1 MGSARKLKACYA
13 CTSGKRRCDKA
24 QPTCGRCED
33 RDIDC
38 HYPPTKRRRGN
49 TFEDGCSNAPCQSS
63 ANDGTLG
70 STEVTFSN
78 ETDDLIDLNQWT
90 RSLINWNALTDDPL
104 PLSQG
109 LQLPSI
115 PQEHHDHS
123 VPNLQGPSISPTEL
137 QGPATCQP
145 ATSTTALSSPA
156 NSLRFFFAPESW
168 TIRHLSLNAPTF
180 SSSVCMNYIRGIQ
193 TWFTDWVVHC
203 HSPFI
208 HRQLY
213 ADTGF
218 PDSIQ
223 DAFAAISVHNT
234 KTPANEAAIDEI
246 LESRVASL
254 LKAHQDSYPS
264 SSQDIGVSR
273 ALDTREHLARTQSL
287 FVHLVL
293 GLFSPSIRAR
303 ANAEKRVQTLLQW
316 TRQLWDAAPRDPD
329 ICQSPEAD
337 LTASTSAAAADEFF
351 DGDPLPRL
359 WRSWVLS
366 ESIRRTWLLATSMI
380 GVYLTIRQSWAEC
393 QGGIQF
399 TASTNIWDAKSA
411 SSWAKECQNADPLF
425 ICSLDG
431 ESLFRTAKAVEVDE
445 MARNLFTIMWGAERV
460 EAWVARTASDK
471 DDVRLTY

>member
-38 HYPPTKRRRGN
+38 HYPPTKRRRGH
-49 TFEDGCSNAPCQSS
+49 TFESDCSNAPCQAST
-63 ANDGTLG
+63 NDGTLD
-70 STEVTFSN
+70 STTITFSN
-78 ETDDLIDLNQWT
+78 ETDDLIDFDQWT

-104 PLSQG
+104 PLSHG
-109 LQLPSI
+109 LPLPSVL
-115 PQEHHDHS
+115 QEHQVPP
-123 VPNLQGPSISPTEL
+123 VPNAQGPSISPAETQDL
-137 QGPATCQP
+137 AACRPV
-145 ATSTTALSSPA
+145 TSTTTLSSSA
-156 NSLRFFFAPESW
+156 KSTKFFLAPESW
-168 TIRHLSLNAPTF
+168 TIRHLSLSSPTF
-180 SSSVCMNYIRGIQ
+180 SSSVFMNYIRGIQ
-193 TWFTDWVVHC
+193 TWFTDWVLHC

-218 PDSIQ
+218 PASIQ
-223 DAFAAISVHNT
+223 GAFAAISIHNT

-246 LESRVASL
+246 LEAQVASL
-254 LKAHQDSYPS
+254 LKSYPDAYPS
-264 SSQDIGVSR
+264 SSQDIGISR
-273 ALDTREHLARTQSL
+273 ALDTREHLARTQCL

-316 TRQLWDAAPRDPD
+316 TRQLWDAAARDPD
-329 ICQSPEAD
+329 ICQSPEGD
-337 LTASTSAAAADEFF
+337 FSVPTRAAAADELF

-366 ESIRRTWLLATSMI
+366 ESIRRTWLLATSTI
-380 GVYLTIRQSWAEC
+380 GVYLTMRQSWAEC

-399 TASTNIWDAKSA
+399 STRATLWDAESA
-411 SSWAKECQNADPLF
+411 SSWAKRCQNDDPLF

-431 ESLFRTAKAVEVDE
+431 ESLLRTSKAVEVDE
-445 MARNLFTIMWGAERV
+445 MARNLFTVMWGAERV
-460 EAWVARTASDK
+460 EAWISRTASDK
-471 DDVRLTY
+471 DGVRVSY

>member
-38 HYPPTKRRRGN
+38 HYPPTKRRREN

-78 ETDDLIDLNQWT
+78 ETDDLIELN
-90 RSLINWNALTDDPL
+90 
-104 PLSQG
+104 
-109 LQLPSI
+109 
-115 PQEHHDHS
+115 H
-123 VPNLQGPSISPTEL
+123 
-137 QGPATCQP
+137 
-145 ATSTTALSSPA
+145 TTALSSPA
-156 NSLRFFFAPESW
+156 NSLRVFFAPESW

-193 TWFTDWVVHC
+193 TWFTNWVVHC

-223 DAFAAISVHNT
+223 GAFTAISVHNT

-246 LESRVASL
+246 LEARVASL
-254 LKAHQDSYPS
+254 LKSYQDSYPS
-264 SSQDIGVSR
+264 SSQDISVSR

-303 ANAEKRVQTLLQW
+303 ANAEKRVQTLLHW

-329 ICQSPEAD
+329 ICQSPEGD
-337 LTASTSAAAADEFF
+337 LTSSTSASAADEFF

-399 TASTNIWDAKSA
+399 TASANIWDAKSA
-411 SSWAKECQNADPLF
+411 SSWAKECRNADPLF

-431 ESLFRTAKAVEVDE
+431 ESLFRTAKAAEVDE

-460 EAWVARTASDK
+460 EAWVSRTASDN
-471 DDVRLTY
+471 DDLRLTY

>member
-1 MGSARKLKACYA
+1 MGSARKLKACYT

-24 QPTCGRCED
+24 QPKCGRCED

-38 HYPPTKRRRGN
+38 HYPPTKRRRGH
-49 TFEDGCSNAPCQSS
+49 TFEGNCNNGVCQSS
-63 ANDGTLG
+63 TNDSTLD
-70 STEVTFSN
+70 STTITFSN
-78 ETDDLIDLNQWT
+78 ETDDLVDFDQWT

-104 PLSQG
+104 PLSHSFP
-109 LQLPSI
+109 LPSV
-115 PQEHHDHS
+115 PQEHQDPPVS
-123 VPNLQGPSISPTEL
+123 NAQGPSISPAETQDL
-137 QGPATCQP
+137 AACQP
-145 ATSTTALSSPA
+145 VTTTTTLSSPA
-156 NSLRFFFAPESW
+156 KTVKFFLAPESW
-168 TIRHLSLNAPTF
+168 T
-180 SSSVCMNYIRGIQ
+180 IRGIQ
-193 TWFTDWVVHC
+193 TWFTDWVLHC

-218 PDSIQ
+218 PVSIQ
-223 DAFAAISVHNT
+223 GAFIAISIHNT
-234 KTPANEAAIDEI
+234 KTPTNEAAIDEI
-246 LESRVASL
+246 LEAQVASL
-254 LKAHQDSYPS
+254 LKSYPDSYPS

-316 TRQLWDAAPRDPD
+316 TRQLWDASPRDPD
-329 ICQSPEAD
+329 ICQGPEGD
-337 LTASTSAAAADEFF
+337 LSVPTRATTADELF
-351 DGDPLPRL
+351 DGNPSPRL

-380 GVYLTIRQSWAEC
+380 GVYLTMRQSWAEC

-399 TASTNIWDAKSA
+399 TARANLWDAESA
-411 SSWAKECQNADPLF
+411 SSWAKKCQNTDPLF

-431 ESLFRTAKAVEVDE
+431 ESLFRTSKAVQVDE
-445 MARNLFTIMWGAERV
+445 MARNLFTVMWGAERV
-460 EAWVARTASDK
+460 EAWISRTASDK
-471 DDVRLTY
+471 DSVRLSY